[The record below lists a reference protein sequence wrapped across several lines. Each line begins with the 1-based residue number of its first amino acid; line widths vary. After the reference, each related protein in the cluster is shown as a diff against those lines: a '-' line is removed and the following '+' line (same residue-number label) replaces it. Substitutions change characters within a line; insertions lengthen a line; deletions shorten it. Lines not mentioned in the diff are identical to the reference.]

1 MSEQLMYQ
9 LRLDIAE
16 YFKNPVMVKVNEIK
30 GVGIYKCVVDSMLVA
45 SQKKYLVA
53 LVKNDNFPI
62 FEKRRLNDIN
72 WISFQSRQLG
82 KNDDASELKSLPICE
97 LPTSKTKSMFLKESI
112 TKVSQNETQI
122 QYVCDTIPINIILLT
137 QDNKNPTYQDKSTI
151 ERAIMYFNTVI
162 SCHN

>member
-1 MSEQLMYQ
+1 MSQQLMYQ

-16 YFKNPVMVKVNEIK
+16 YFNNPVMIKVNEIK
-30 GVGIYKCVVDSMLVA
+30 NVGVYKCVVDSMLVA

-62 FEKRRLNDIN
+62 FERRRLNDIN

-82 KNDDASELKSLPICE
+82 KNEDDSDLKNLPICE
-97 LPTSKTKSMFLKESI
+97 LPTSKTKSIFLKESI

-122 QYVCDTIPINIILLT
+122 QYVCDTVPINIILLT